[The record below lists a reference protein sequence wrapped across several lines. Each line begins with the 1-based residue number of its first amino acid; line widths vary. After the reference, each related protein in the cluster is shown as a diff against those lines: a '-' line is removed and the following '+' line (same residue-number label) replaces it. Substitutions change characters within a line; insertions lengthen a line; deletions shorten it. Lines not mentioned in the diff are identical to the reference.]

1 MKFKVSKYALIAV
14 LNVTSM
20 IFSVRYVNTILDK
33 NNRNPRL
40 LKFFCKIINESF
52 KKYPIYNI
60 ISLYFGFL
68 LRFNYKFI
76 LIIHIFFQNLQIKKS
91 VAAAY
96 LSRMRMCCLY
106 AYANS
111 YSYVFISFH
120 TAYAY
125 ACMKMWQIHC
135 GHCIYL

>member
-1 MKFKVSKYALIAV
+1 LHFKGILEVQSFKICS
-14 LNVTSM
+14 NCSFECDIND
-20 IFSVRYVNTILDK
+20 IFCQICEYYFGK

-60 ISLYFGFL
+60 ISLYFGYL
-68 LRFNYKFI
+68 LRCNYKFI

-106 AYANS
+106 AYAHS
-111 YSYVFISFH
+111 YSYVFISSY

-125 ACMKMWQIHC
+125 ACMKM
-135 GHCIYL
+135 